1 LSNKPFFYNDGE
13 VDEDEEEI
21 DEDLD
26 EEEEELGCEAVPS
39 RQPLLIKFPRFV
51 PHCDKKSPEEPIVDK
66 HIVTMSDDEED
77 EAESRLQ
84 IDEAPVRT

>member
-1 LSNKPFFYNDGE
+1 
-13 VDEDEEEI
+13 VDDDEEEI

-26 EEEEELGCEAVPS
+26 EEEEELGCEAS

-51 PHCDKKSPEEPIVDK
+51 PHCAKKSPEEPIEEK